1 MVNSMKK
8 RFIAKKRHKYL
19 SIKIILC
26 LLITYFSFSFTIKY
40 LIKKKISFTD
50 EKRINEYLAIASNN
64 LIGEISIFDIMSL
77 NLASPNTFLKLSFS
91 NFKKLE
97 YPKPNTTLK
106 VSKEI
111 PEPIIYIYNTHQ
123 TENYAPGSLSI
134 YNITPTVY
142 MSSVMLQKALEKKE
156 IYSIVE
162 EADIKAILRINNWS
176 YDESYKASRLLLEE
190 IPKNYPSIKYYIDV
204 HRDSVTDH
212 YVEDD
217 KSYAKLMFVI
227 GMNHNKYLENEKLM
241 VRLYNYIKDNKP
253 GIIKNNYYGKN
264 SIYNQSFHINTIL
277 IEVGGVKNTIDEVYN
292 SVNILAD
299 AIEHIIGENN
309 G

>member
-1 MVNSMKK
+1 MKK
-8 RFIAKKRHKYL
+8 RFIARQRPNYKILRIIICLFIIYL
-19 SIKIILC
+19 TCFLTVKFLFKTQISI
-26 LLITYFSFSFTIKY
+26 S
-40 LIKKKISFTD
+40 D
-50 EKRINEYLAIASNN
+50 EKRVNEYLAIASNN
-64 LIGEISIFDIMSL
+64 PIGEISVIDLL
-77 NLASPNTFLKLSFS
+77 NMNLVSPNTFLKLSFS